1 MTNQEINN
9 MLSEM
14 FERLR
19 LQETDYAVLKEKMDT
34 MNDAFKEH
42 DKKEMAKFD
51 KVTAEIANFKKIGY
65 ILIGVLIATS
75 DKLTMLIQFLKG
87 A

>member
-1 MTNQEINN
+1 